1 MSRLLKIATAG
12 AIAVASSALLARV
25 HASGTAGLNAASPRQ
40 ILSPQLGIA
49 RPILEAKC
57 ADCHSSNTQTPVYAH
72 FAPISW
78 LVERDVSEGR
88 KAMNLS
94 FWETYTPDQQQTYA
108 AKIVQKTKSHEMP
121 LPQYRLIHWSA
132 AITPADEQILQQW
145 AHQEPTSAATQP
157 TREGDPAVGR
167 QVFEKRCTGCH
178 SLTQDREGPHLGG
191 VYGRPS
197 ASIHGFD
204 YSPALANARIVW
216 NESTLDHWL
225 TDPDAAFPGNN
236 MDFRVA
242 RPQERKDLIAFFKAY
257 QDRGATAQ

>member
-25 HASGTAGLNAASPRQ
+25 HASGTAGLYAASAQQP
-40 ILSPQLGIA
+40 LSPKLGAA

-57 ADCHSSNTQTPVYAH
+57 ADCHSTNTRTPVYAH

-78 LVERDVSEGR
+78 LVEQDVSEGR
-88 KAMNLS
+88 EAMNLS
-94 FWETYTPDQQQTYA
+94 LWDTYTADQQQTFA
-108 AKIVQKTKSHEMP
+108 AKIVQETKSHEMP
-121 LPQYRLIHWSA
+121 LPQYRLIHWNST
-132 AITPADEQILQQW
+132 ITVADQQILQQW
-145 AHQEPTSAATQP
+145 AHQDPASDPTESIRA
-157 TREGDPAVGR
+157 GDPAIGQ

-204 YSPALANARIVW
+204 YSPALTQAHIVW
-216 NESTLDHWL
+216 NDATLDYWL
-225 TDPDAAFPGNN
+225 TDPDVAFPGNN

-242 RPQERKDLIAFFKAY
+242 RPQERKDLIAFFKAN
-257 QDRGATAQ
+257 Q

>member
-25 HASGTAGLNAASPRQ
+25 HASGTAGLNAVSAPQ
-40 ILSPQLGIA
+40 PLSSKLGAA

-57 ADCHSSNTQTPVYAH
+57 ADCHSTNTQTPIYAR

-94 FWETYTPDQQQTYA
+94 FWDSYSPDQQQTFA
-108 AKIVQKTKSHEMP
+108 AKIVQETKSHDMP
-121 LPQYRLIHWSA
+121 LPQYRLIHWNA
-132 AITPADEQILQQW
+132 AITASDEQTLQDW
-145 AHQEPTSAATQP
+145 AHGSPTTDTAQP
-157 TREGDPAVGR
+157 IREGDPALGR

-204 YSPALANARIVW
+204 YSPALTQAHIVW
-216 NESTLDHWL
+216 NDTTIDRWL
-225 TDPDAAFPGNN
+225 TDPDVAIPGNN

-242 RPQERKDLIAFFKAY
+242 RPQERKDLIAFFKAN
-257 QDRGATAQ
+257 Q

>member
-25 HASGTAGLNAASPRQ
+25 HASGIAGLKAASPTQ
-40 ILSPQLGIA
+40 TLSPKLGAA

-57 ADCHSSNTQTPVYAH
+57 ADCHSANTQTPLYSH

-94 FWETYTPDQQQTYA
+94 LWDTYTADQQQTFA

-121 LPQYRLIHWSA
+121 LPQYRLIHWNA
-132 AITPADEQILQQW
+132 AITASDLQTLQSW
-145 AHQEPTSAATQP
+145 AHQSPNTDIAQP
-157 TREGDPAVGR
+157 DREGDPVIGK

-204 YSPALANARIVW
+204 YSPALRQAHIVW
-216 NESTLDHWL
+216 NETTIDHWL
-225 TDPDAAFPGNN
+225 TDPDVAFPGNN

-242 RPQERKDLIAFFKAY
+242 RPQERKDLIAFFKSN
-257 QDRGATAQ
+257 R